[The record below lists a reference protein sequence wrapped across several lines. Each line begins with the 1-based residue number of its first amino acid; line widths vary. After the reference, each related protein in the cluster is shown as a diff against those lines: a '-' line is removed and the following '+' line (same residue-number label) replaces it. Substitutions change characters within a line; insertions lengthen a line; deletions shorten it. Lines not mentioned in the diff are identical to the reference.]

1 MTKTLELAKQLAKSL
16 TESPEY
22 QDYEKAKHN
31 LEAHEAAR
39 VMLEDFRKKQWE
51 LERKKAGGEKL
62 IEPYETE
69 LRKLAEIIGLNP
81 FIREYLMAEF
91 QFTQIVIEIQ
101 RILNEAMGIHPLEEN
116 PVKGGPLIEK
126 S

>member
-1 MTKTLELAKQLAKSL
+1 METLDLAKQLAKSL

-22 QDYEKAKHN
+22 QEYKKAKQN

-51 LERKKAGGEKL
+51 FERKKVGGEKL
-62 IEPYETE
+62 LAPYEDE
-69 LRKLAEIIGLNP
+69 LRKLAEVIGLNP

-91 QFTQIVIEIQ
+91 HFTQIIMEIQ

-116 PVKGGPLIEK
+116 LANGGPIIGK